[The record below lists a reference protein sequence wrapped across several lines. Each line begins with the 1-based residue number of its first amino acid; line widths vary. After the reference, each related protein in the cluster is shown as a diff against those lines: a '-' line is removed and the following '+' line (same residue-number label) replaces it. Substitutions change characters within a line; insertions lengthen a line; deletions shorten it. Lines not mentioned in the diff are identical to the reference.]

1 MTIDCLPLYA
11 GLPSVRLASLERIQ
25 RSAARLTGKI
35 PKFGHVT
42 GYMLEVL
49 RWFPV
54 RLLIEYRVASLVWG
68 CQLFIPPIYLTVL
81 YLVLRVIASCALL
94 ERGCSLSC
102 LLEPLSCKSALFVL
116 VPRRCGITSLLN
128 CAFCLGRFPTYSIV
142 VLKLL
147 FLL

>member
-54 RLLIEYRVASLVWG
+54 RLLIEYRVASLVWQR
-68 CQLFIPPIYLTVL
+68 QLFIPLIYLTDL
-81 YLVLRVIASCALL
+81 CRVLR
-94 ERGCSLSC
+94 GSL
-102 LLEPLSCKSALFVL
+102 PALFWKGL
-116 VPRRCGITSLLN
+116 LSVPLARTTLMEDRAFCVRGGRCGMASLLSF
-128 CAFCLGRFPTYSIV
+128 AFCL
-142 VLKLL
+142 
-147 FLL
+147 